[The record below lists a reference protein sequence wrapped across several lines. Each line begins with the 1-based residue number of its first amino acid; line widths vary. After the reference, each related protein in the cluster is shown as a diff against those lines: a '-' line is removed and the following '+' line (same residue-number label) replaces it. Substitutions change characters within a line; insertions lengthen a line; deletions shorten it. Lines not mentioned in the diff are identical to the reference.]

1 MSVTLMSVT
10 QRLATRR
17 NFMRGMLGGAAINVA
32 LPFLDCFLNANGTA
46 LASGAP
52 LPVRFGTWFWG
63 CGLTPGRWEPKT
75 EGTNYVMPDELA
87 MLAPYRDQF
96 SIFSGFKTF
105 LDGNGLLPHISGQR
119 GITTGTTGKEN
130 DPSIDVLI
138 ADATGA
144 NTRFRSLEVS
154 PMGNPNNTISR
165 RSNSIINPAEG
176 SPAALYARLFGP
188 DFKDPNAADFAPDP
202 RVMAEKSVLSAI
214 KEPRDKL
221 AAQLG
226 AADRA
231 RLDEYFT
238 SLRQIEQQMDIQLQK
253 PQPLEACTKSTKPGD
268 EKAAGT
274 DVETTATNH
283 KLFAQILAHALACD
297 QTRVMNVSYTDGAS
311 SLRKVGEPTTQ
322 HIHTHEDPIDDKLG
336 YQPGAAWFENQI
348 MISFGVLLETLKNVR
363 EGDGTLLDRTIVMAL
378 SECGYAKQHTLES
391 IPVFLA
397 GGKGTGKIRTG
408 IHVAAAGEPASRI
421 GLTVQQCLGLSVNA
435 WGVGSMRTARP
446 LTELFV

>member
-1 MSVTLMSVT
+1 MSVIQTLAS
-10 QRLATRR
+10 RR
-17 NFMRGMLGGAAINVA
+17 RFMRGMLGGAAVTVA
-32 LPFLDCFLNANGTA
+32 MPFLDCFLNANGTA

-52 LPVRFGTWFWG
+52 LPTRFGTWFWG

-75 EGTNYVMPDELA
+75 LGANYVMPDELP
-87 MLAPYRDQF
+87 MLAPYRDQL

-105 LDGNGLLPHISGQR
+105 LDGNGLVPHVSGQR
-119 GITTGTTGKEN
+119 GIITGTTGKEN

-154 PMGNPNNTISR
+154 AMGNPNNTISR
-165 RSNSIINPAEG
+165 RSNSVINASEG
-176 SPAALYARLFGP
+176 SPVALYARLFGA
-188 DFKDPNAADFAPDP
+188 DFKDPNAADFKPDP

-214 KEPRDKL
+214 KEPRDRL
-221 AAQLG
+221 AGQLG
-226 AADRA
+226 AADKA

-238 SLRQIEQQMDIQLQK
+238 SLRQIEQQMELQLQK
-253 PQPLEACTKSTKPGD
+253 PQPLEACATGTKPV
-268 EKAAGT
+268 EIPTGT
-274 DVETTATNH
+274 EVEMASANH

-297 QTRVMNVSYTDGAS
+297 QTRVMNISFSDGAS
-311 SLRKVGEPTTQ
+311 SLRKGGEPTTQ

-336 YQPGAAWFENQI
+336 YQPGAAWFEQQI
-348 MISFGVLLETLKNVR
+348 MTSFADLLQTLQSVK
-363 EGDGTLLDRTIVMAL
+363 EGDGTLLDRTVVMAL

-397 GGKGTGKIRTG
+397 GGKGSGKLRTDL
-408 IHVAAAGEPASRI
+408 HVKGDGEPGTRI
-421 GLTVQQCLGLSVNA
+421 GLTVQQCMGLSVNS